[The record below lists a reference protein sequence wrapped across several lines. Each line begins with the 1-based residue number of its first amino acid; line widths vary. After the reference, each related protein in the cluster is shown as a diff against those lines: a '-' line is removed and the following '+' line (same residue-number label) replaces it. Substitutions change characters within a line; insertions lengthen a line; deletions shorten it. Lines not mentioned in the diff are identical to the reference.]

1 MSVLDYCV
9 MVQRG
14 VLTAKP
20 APSDPSFQLWFA
32 DTGRAST
39 AVGNAL
45 EGRNDVALRVAEV
58 LAERYHV
65 VQ

>member
-9 MVQRG
+9 MVQQG
-14 VLTAKP
+14 VLAARP
-20 APSDPSFQLWFA
+20 DGQDPSFTLWFA

-39 AVGNAL
+39 AVTNAL
-45 EGRNDVALRVAEV
+45 EGRDDAALRVAEV
-58 LAERYHV
+58 LAERYHI